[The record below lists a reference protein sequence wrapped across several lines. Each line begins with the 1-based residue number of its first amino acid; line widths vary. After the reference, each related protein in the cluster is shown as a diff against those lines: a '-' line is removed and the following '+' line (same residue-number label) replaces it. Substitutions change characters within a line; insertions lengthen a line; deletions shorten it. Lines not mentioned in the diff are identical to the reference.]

1 MRENATTLQEN
12 QMLNMFSLGGKR
24 ALITGASRGLGY
36 AIAEALASVGA
47 QTILHGRDRAA
58 LDRAQAAFARRGWAC
73 STVTCEVTDES
84 AVRDM
89 ARGLLAQHGRVDILV
104 NNAGGNIRK
113 GLLDASSAEW
123 HEVLDMD
130 LTACFALAQELAP
143 KMIAAG
149 WGRIINIGS
158 VMSVLSRAGIPAYA
172 AAKHGVAGLT
182 RALGAELGS
191 KGVTVN
197 AICPGF
203 FLTEANLVHLQ
214 NPKFD
219 TWVRERTPI
228 GRWGDPKELG
238 GAAIFLASDAGSY
251 VNGHLLM
258 VDGGLTSSM

>member
-1 MRENATTLQEN
+1 
-12 QMLNMFSLGGKR
+12 MLEMFSLKGKR

-36 AIAEALASVGA
+36 AIAEALAGA
-47 QTILHGRDRAA
+47 GAHAILHGRDRAA
-58 LDRAQAAFARRGWAC
+58 LDRAQAAFDQRGWPCA
-73 STVTCEVTDES
+73 TVTCEVTDEAALRS
-84 AVRDM
+84 M
-89 ARGLLAQHGRVDILV
+89 ARDVLRQHGRIDILV

-113 GLLDASSAEW
+113 GLLEATSAQW
-123 HEVLDMD
+123 REVLEMD

-143 KMIAAG
+143 KMIEAG

-182 RALGAELGS
+182 RALGAELG
-191 KGVTVN
+191 KQGVTVN

-203 FLTEANLVHLQ
+203 FVTEANQTHLQ
-214 NPKFD
+214 NPKFNS
-219 TWVRERTPI
+219 WVQERTPL

-238 GAAIFLASDAGSY
+238 GAAVFLASDASSY

>member
-1 MRENATTLQEN
+1 
-12 QMLNMFSLGGKR
+12 MLDSFSLKGKR
-24 ALITGASRGLGY
+24 ALVTGASRGLGY
-36 AIAEALASVGA
+36 AIAEALAGAGA

-58 LDRAQAAFARRGWAC
+58 LDRAQAAFAQRGWSC
-73 STVTCEVTDES
+73 SAVTCEITDEA
-84 AVRDM
+84 AVRKM
-89 ARGLLAQHGRVDILV
+89 ARDLLAQYGRVDILV

-113 GLLDASSAEW
+113 GLLEASSADW
-123 HEVLDMD
+123 RNVLEMD

-143 KMIAAG
+143 GMIEAG

-182 RALGAELGS
+182 RALGAELGR

-203 FLTEANLVHLQ
+203 FVTEANQVHLQ
-214 NPKFD
+214 NPRF
-219 TWVRERTPI
+219 TAWVEERTPL
-228 GRWGDPKELG
+228 GRWGDPRELG
-238 GAAIFLASDAGSY
+238 GAAVFLASDAGSY

-258 VDGGLTSSM
+258 VDGGLTASM

>member
-1 MRENATTLQEN
+1 
-12 QMLNMFSLGGKR
+12 MLDTFSLKGKR

-36 AIAEALASVGA
+36 AIAEALASAGA

-58 LDRAQAAFARRGWAC
+58 LDRAQAAFAQRGWAC
-73 STVTCEVTDES
+73 STATCEITDES
-84 AVRDM
+84 AVRGM
-89 ARGLLAQHGRVDILV
+89 ARALLEQHGRIDILV

-113 GLLDASSAEW
+113 GLLEASSADW
-123 HEVLDMD
+123 REVLEMD
-130 LTACFALAQELAP
+130 LTACFASAQELAP
-143 KMIAAG
+143 RMIEAG

-182 RALGAELGS
+182 RALAAELGS

-203 FLTEANLVHLQ
+203 FLTEANQVHLQ
-214 NPKFD
+214 NPKFT
-219 TWVRERTPI
+219 TWVQERTPL
-228 GRWGDPKELG
+228 GRWGAPREVG
-238 GAAIFLASDAGSY
+238 GAAIFLASDAASY

-258 VDGGLTSSM
+258 VDGGLTASM